1 MFQREDIWILTE
13 NILQNLIEKY
23 PPNFKPLIDNATKAY
38 NRIMYLD
45 NALYTAYN
53 FNLKNIMNYVWTF
66 INNSNKVSNKVELE
80 KRLIEEMREL
90 NNTCSSGYLTR
101 FANIFS
107 GFLENGGVFIGWD
120 EQILSIFYGK
130 VNLAITSSLNKD
142 LILENLI
149 ETENENDKQEFQKLL
164 RTILP
169 DIIESI
175 KIEFKDHISESDI
188 DLYIRRALSV
198 FEGYEF
204 I

>member
-1 MFQREDIWILTE
+1 
-13 NILQNLIEKY
+13 
-23 PPNFKPLIDNATKAY
+23 
-38 NRIMYLD
+38 MYLD

-66 INNSNKVSNKVELE
+66 INIQIKFLTRLNWK
-80 KRLIEEMREL
+80 KRLIEEMREM

>member
-1 MFQREDIWILTE
+1 
-13 NILQNLIEKY
+13 
-23 PPNFKPLIDNATKAY
+23 
-38 NRIMYLD
+38 
-45 NALYTAYN
+45 
-53 FNLKNIMNYVWTF
+53 
-66 INNSNKVSNKVELE
+66 
-80 KRLIEEMREL
+80 MREM

-101 FANIFS
+101 FAKYF
-107 GFLENGGVFIGWD
+107 FWFFRKWWRFYWLGWTN
-120 EQILSIFYGK
+120 LSIFYGK
-130 VNLAITSSLNKD
+130 VNLARTSSLNKD

-198 FEGYEF
+198 LKDMNLYNFY
-204 I
+204 

>member
-1 MFQREDIWILTE
+1 MFFWLFNSIC
-13 NILQNLIEKY
+13 KY
-23 PPNFKPLIDNATKAY
+23 
-38 NRIMYLD
+38 
-45 NALYTAYN
+45 
-53 FNLKNIMNYVWTF
+53 
-66 INNSNKVSNKVELE
+66 
-80 KRLIEEMREL
+80 
-90 NNTCSSGYLTR
+90 
-101 FANIFS
+101 FS